1 VLSSR
6 IEGIQASLAE
16 VLEYEADAEA
26 STLPQERR
34 DDIREVQ
41 NYRQAMRQ
49 AQELLVTLPLS
60 LRVIKH
66 LHATL
71 LAGVHGDNK
80 GPGEFRK
87 IPTWIGPRGCTIED
101 ALFANKDSFVERLLA
116 ISRDGDWIFSTP
128 TFRATDFEKHAGFP
142 VPTAKRILRCLE
154 NAEILAVIREASGRR
169 PRVLCLE
176 QLLAVAEG
184 RPCPLACGSCNPARD
199 ALDDKVNQVFASK
212 CVRKDLVRAWLEQ
225 TRGAE
230 LGLARLATGLSATET
245 RKLIAG
251 LKVNGLVDLLGED
264 SSARQ
269 GGGTTRFLHRYG
281 HFRTPKDRAPTTCP
295 GPWPPAPPAARPIA

>member
-1 VLSSR
+1 MLSSR
-6 IEGIQASLAE
+6 IEGTQATLAE

-87 IPTWIGPRGCTIED
+87 IPNWIWPRGCTIED

-116 ISRDGDWIFSTP
+116 ISRDGDWIFSIP
-128 TFRATDFEKHAGFP
+128 TFRATDFEKHAGIP
-142 VPTAKRILRCLE
+142 VSTAKRILRCLE

-184 RPCPLACGSCNPARD
+184 RP
-199 ALDDKVNQVFASK
+199 
-212 CVRKDLVRAWLEQ
+212 
-225 TRGAE
+225 
-230 LGLARLATGLSATET
+230 
-245 RKLIAG
+245 
-251 LKVNGLVDLLGED
+251 
-264 SSARQ
+264 
-269 GGGTTRFLHRYG
+269 
-281 HFRTPKDRAPTTCP
+281 
-295 GPWPPAPPAARPIA
+295 